1 MKKYVTKLGLFLGLV
16 SFIPVMLVT
25 LLSVSSYQPILTNS
39 LSFDTKLNH
48 ILSKDLKKVDV
59 MVHGSS
65 IALNNFHS
73 ETFDSYLSKDLN
85 FYNFSSW
92 NLNMENNHLILDV
105 FTERFEPETVIL
117 PSCYEDFQQSV
128 VQLCSKSDLN
138 LFLDDYAKPFFYLKH
153 LDLFNILRRK
163 KNVDEFQRE
172 SVRNTQKQ
180 YFLDENGGV
189 SLSVSK
195 QNLNLKR
202 WDKELVAKIDTNQY
216 NFLEKICE
224 TLQERNIKLV
234 YVQTPMKKD
243 NCDSKECQDFQ
254 KSHQEKVQE
263 IVEKYGHT
271 YMDLYNDNPYPDSMF
286 CDEIHLNMDG
296 PSHFTKQLVSKLGN
310 SQIITRVNN

>member
-16 SFIPVMLVT
+16 SFLPVMLVT
-25 LLSVSSYQPILTNS
+25 LLSINSYQPILTNS
-39 LSFDTKLNH
+39 LSFDTKLHH
-48 ILSKDLKKVDV
+48 ILDNDIQKVDV

-73 ETFDSYLSKDLN
+73 ETFSSYLSDELS

-92 NLNMENNHLILDV
+92 NLNMENNYLILDV
-105 FTERFEPETVIL
+105 FTERFEPKTVIL
-117 PSCYEDFQQSV
+117 PSCYEDFQQAV

-163 KNVDEFQRE
+163 KNVDEFRRE
-172 SVRNTQKQ
+172 SVKNTQKQ

-189 SLSVSK
+189 SLTVSK

-202 WDKELVAKIDTNQY
+202 WNKELIAKIDTNQY
-216 NFLEKICE
+216 TYLEKICE
-224 TLQERNIKLV
+224 TMQERNIKLV

-243 NCDSKECQDFQ
+243 NCKTKECQDFQ
-254 KSHQEKVQE
+254 KAHQKLVKD

-271 YMDLYNDNPYPDSMF
+271 YEDFYTDNPYPDSMF
-286 CDEIHLNMDG
+286 CDEIHLNLDG
-296 PSHFTKQLVSKLGN
+296 PSYFTKQLVSKLDNGE
-310 SQIITRVNN
+310 IITRVKN